1 LGNQDWAVSAPDIVQ
16 EMSRSLIRGL
26 TKPSNEGPERI
37 YVSRKGLAQNRR
49 LINENDLLRTIQGLG
64 FQVVKP
70 ECLSLADQIR
80 TFKDAKVVLGAFGAG
95 LTNMLF
101 SRAPSMIL
109 ELQDPIFAPRYWYW
123 KMASILGHE
132 WCCCVG
138 QSERMRNF
146 SWAADWPSAT
156 FSVDEKELAA
166 FLESALR
173 TDLSTSKR
181 QWWNCNPFTGVI
193 S

>member
-1 LGNQDWAVSAPDIVQ
+1 MRQ
-16 EMSRSLIRGL
+16 SLIEGL
-26 TKPSNEGPERI
+26 GKPSSEGPKRI
-37 YVSRKGLAQNRR
+37 YVSREGVASRR
-49 LINENDLLRTIQGLG
+49 LINETDLLRTIRGLG

-80 TFKDAKVVLGAFGAG
+80 TFKDAEVVLGAFGAG

-109 ELQDPIFAPRYWYW
+109 ELQDPIFAPRPWYW

-132 WCCCVG
+132 WRCCVG
-138 QSERMRNF
+138 QSKSMRISN
-146 SWAADWPSAT
+146 WATDWPTAT

-173 TDLSTSKR
+173 RDLSTSKR
-181 QWWNCNPFTGVI
+181 QWWNCNP